1 MQIKEFEQQEN
12 VIAKN
17 LKKKQMILVLENSLN
32 IKHRQCFY
40 KEIKQKSK
48 LLK

>member
-1 MQIKEFEQQEN
+1 
-12 VIAKN
+12 
-17 LKKKQMILVLENSLN
+17 MILVLENSLN

-48 LLK
+48 LLNKKFNET

>member
-1 MQIKEFEQQEN
+1 
-12 VIAKN
+12 
-17 LKKKQMILVLENSLN
+17 MILVLENSLN

-48 LLK
+48 LILKNSIKLDL